1 MLSLNGGDDVQAER
15 VCLWGRFEKEAE
27 EDTSNSSNEGS
38 IEVLIDR
45 EPLPE
50 GETLYLTPDV
60 AASMTINI
68 TFPTGSGNKK
78 LIVELL
84 QKYDP
89 YYGCSLCG
97 GEWRTHLCHAER

>member
-1 MLSLNGGDDVQAER
+1 MKVLIYLRNRGFALFMALVMCLSLLPAQALAAEIDGGEWR
-15 VCLWGRFEKEAE
+15 KL
-27 EDTSNSSNEGS
+27 TS
-38 IEVLIDR
+38 
-45 EPLPE
+45 
-50 GETLYLTPDV
+50 
-60 AASMTINI
+60 
-68 TFPTGSGNKK
+68 PTGSGNKK